1 VASIW
6 CSNSMA
12 AKLFYLEFYSLTYG
26 VWDRSWHF
34 IKANIDFAYSVFN
47 VALSGNTAV
56 VVAPYEHFQ
65 SNEIDGKVFADKLN
79 GFGFWEGIDP
89 PLSSNQIGCGYFGKS
104 LDIDGTIVVVAD
116 QWSCSMSISPN
127 EAYIFRQ
134 NGDK

>member
-1 VASIW
+1 
-6 CSNSMA
+6 MA

-104 LDIDGTIVVVAD
+104 LDIDGTVVVVAD